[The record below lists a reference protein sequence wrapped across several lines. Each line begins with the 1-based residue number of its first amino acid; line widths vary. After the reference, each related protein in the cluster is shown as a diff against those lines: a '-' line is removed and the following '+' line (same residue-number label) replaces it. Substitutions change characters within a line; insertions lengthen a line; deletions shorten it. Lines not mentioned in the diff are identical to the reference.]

1 MSSDT
6 ATTAQEVTEDSLL
19 NDDEALTG
27 KELMEQVN
35 DVYATPIAEHFPI
48 EIENPS
54 ATTISVSISNDIT
67 ISSKIS
73 TQVEEFPVT
82 NSPLRVPLVP
92 PRHRKRRVTELKC
105 SEVRWFHRKSGT
117 ETKWTAFKG
126 VDSLLLEVYWR
137 QQMQIDLDQ
146 NTESYLQTLKLS
158 TSVVV
163 LDGLYRASEDLTI
176 FFRLTRKIL
185 DDTIEIRRGTWFLAE
200 NLQPIDPSMA
210 DPIESHHLHI
220 FRSQTIPDA
229 PVFSDKESSKKPI
242 TPTQFSVLAEL
253 KLQDQ
258 YEVRWNSVIDITL
271 YNNSKTSRLLRYIT
285 WGKGTPLKRGYEEA
299 EWDDGKRIIKHL
311 ILVVHGIGQ
320 KGYENLIAKNTDQVR
335 EAIYNCMDKHYPD
348 EKSRPMVLPVEWR
361 AALILDGGITDY
373 VTLPKMSSMRNTLN
387 STAMDIMYYQSPLYR
402 NEIMEGLIRSLNN
415 VYSLFMENHP
425 DFDGPI
431 SVYAHSLGSVMCY
444 DLLTCWS
451 PLVLYD
457 KYVAEMIVS
466 ISYLSV
472 IGEQQLAMKAEHA
485 EILNDFQE
493 ARLLKLYGG
502 FQLAFITQKQKL
514 KFKVRNM
521 FCVGSPLAVF
531 LIMRGSTTFLPETDT
546 LKRVYNI
553 FHPYD
558 PVRYFQA
565 YRLEPLVHKQ
575 YRLIRPIKLFSSI
588 DLRSL
593 RDYAL
598 LPPEINKAYIKKIKI
613 KEKVGKEKD
622 ARVAVVG
629 DKDHE
634 DIEEEDECESDDSSA
649 LRPSS
654 PGSSPRS
661 LTPPPSET
669 GDNKKSWW
677 KFGSNRK
684 EKEASEGVFE
694 EVKLNEAQKL
704 VEEIPSEE
712 RLPYRMDYQ
721 IQPQITDRSYWSVLK
736 SHFAYWA
743 NPDIAAF
750 IVNCLYRED
759 KKAK

>member
-1 MSSDT
+1 MSSVA
-6 ATTAQEVTEDSLL
+6 ATIAQEVTEDSQL
-19 NDDEALTG
+19 DEDRTPDG

-35 DVYATPIAEHFPI
+35 DVYATPIAELFPVVN
-48 EIENPS
+48 ENLS
-54 ATTISVSISNDIT
+54 ATEAPISGSIDT
-67 ISSKIS
+67 TLSSKPLL
-73 TQVEEFPVT
+73 TQIEDFPVVN
-82 NSPLRVPLVP
+82 NSQRIPLVP
-92 PRHRKRRVTELKC
+92 PRHRKRRVAELKC

-126 VDSLLLEVYWR
+126 ADSLLLEVYWR

-146 NTESYLQTLKLS
+146 ATESYMRTMKMP

-163 LDGLYRASEDLTI
+163 LNGLYRASEDLTMLNSI
-176 FFRLTRKIL
+176 YWK
-185 DDTIEIRRGTWFLAE
+185 DDTIEIRRGTWFLLE
-200 NLQPIDPSMA
+200 SLQPIDPSMA
-210 DPIESHHLHI
+210 DPIERHHLHI

-229 PVFSDKESSKKPI
+229 PVFSEKESSKKPI
-242 TPTQFSVLAEL
+242 LAEL

-271 YNNSKTSRLLRYIT
+271 YNNSKTSRLLRYIA

-335 EAIYNCMDKHYPD
+335 EAIYNCMDKHYPG

-361 AALILDGGITDY
+361 AALVLDDGITDY

-402 NEIMEGLIRSLNN
+402 NEIMDGLIRSLNN
-415 VYSLFMENHP
+415 VYSLFIENYP

-431 SVYAHSLGSVMCY
+431 SIYAHSLGSVMCY

-457 KYVAEMIVS
+457 KYVAEMI
-466 ISYLSV
+466 
-472 IGEQQLAMKAEHA
+472 EQQLAIKAEHA
-485 EILNDFQE
+485 EILNGFRE
-493 ARLLKLYGG
+493 ARLKLLELYGG
-502 FQLAFITQKQKL
+502 FQLAFVTQKQKL

-531 LIMRGSTTFLPETDT
+531 LIMRGSTTFVPETDS
-546 LKRVYNI
+546 LKRIYNI

-558 PVRYFQA
+558 PVA

-613 KEKVGKEKD
+613 KEKVAKEKD
-622 ARVAVVG
+622 ARMVVVG

-634 DIEEEDECESDDSSA
+634 EIEEEDECESDDSSA

-661 LTPPPSET
+661 LTPPPSES

-677 KFGSNRK
+677 KFGSSRK
-684 EKEASEGVFE
+684 EKESNEGFLE

-704 VEEIPSEE
+704 MEGIPPEE

-721 IQPQITDRSYWSVLK
+721 VQPQITDRSYWSVLK
-736 SHFAYWA
+736 SHFAYWN

-750 IVNCLYRED
+750 LVNCLYRED
-759 KKAK
+759 KKQDDKC

>member
-6 ATTAQEVTEDSLL
+6 ATVAQEVTENSQL
-19 NDDEALTG
+19 DEDQIQTG
-27 KELMEQVN
+27 KELKEQVN
-35 DVYATPIAEHFPI
+35 DVYSTPIAEHFPVK
-48 EIENPS
+48 IENLS
-54 ATTISVSISNDIT
+54 VAATPIGGLNDTIL
-67 ISSKIS
+67 SSKVLS
-73 TQVEEFPVT
+73 TQIGNFPVI
-82 NSPLRVPLVP
+82 NNPLGTPLVP
-92 PRHRKRRVTELKC
+92 PRHKKRRVEELKC
-105 SEVRWFHRKSGT
+105 SEVRWFHRKSGA

-146 NTESYLQTLKLS
+146 ATESYLRTMKMP

-163 LDGLYRASEDLTI
+163 LDGLYRVAEDLTMLNSI
-176 FFRLTRKIL
+176 YWK
-185 DDTIEIRRGTWFLAE
+185 DDAIEIRRGTWFLAE

-210 DPIESHHLHI
+210 DPIETHHLHI

-229 PVFSDKESSKKPI
+229 PVFSEKESSKKPI
-242 TPTQFSVLAEL
+242 LAEL

-271 YNNSKTSRLLRYIT
+271 YNNSKTSRLLRYIA
-285 WGKGTPLKRGYEEA
+285 WGKGTPLKRGYDEA
-299 EWDDGKRIIKHL
+299 EWKDGKRIIRHL

-335 EAIYNCMDKHYPD
+335 EAIYSCMDKHYPD
-348 EKSRPMVLPVEWR
+348 EKTRPMVLPVEWR
-361 AALILDGGITDY
+361 AALILDDGITDY
-373 VTLPKMSSMRNTLN
+373 
-387 STAMDIMYYQSPLYR
+387 
-402 NEIMEGLIRSLNN
+402 IMEGLIRSLNN
-415 VYSLFMENHP
+415 VYSLFVQNHP

-431 SVYAHSLGSVMCY
+431 SIYAHSLGSVMCY

-457 KYVAEMIVS
+457 KYVAEMI
-466 ISYLSV
+466 
-472 IGEQQLAMKAEHA
+472 EQQLAMKAEHA
-485 EILNDFQE
+485 EILNGFQE
-493 ARLLKLYGG
+493 ARLKLLELYGG

-531 LIMRGSTTFLPETDT
+531 LIMRGSTTFVPETDS
-546 LKRVYNI
+546 LKRIYNI

-558 PVRYFQA
+558 PVA

-598 LPPEINKAYIKKIKI
+598 LPPE
-613 KEKVGKEKD
+613 EKVEKEKD
-622 ARVAVVG
+622 ARIAVVG

-634 DIEEEDECESDDSSA
+634 EIEEEDECESDDSSA

-654 PGSSPRS
+654 PGSSPQS
-661 LTPPPSET
+661 LTPPPSES

-677 KFGSNRK
+677 KFGSSRR
-684 EKEASEGVFE
+684 EKEASEGFFE

-704 VEEIPSEE
+704 IEEIAVEE

-721 IQPQITDRSYWSVLK
+721 VQPQITDRSYWSVLK
-736 SHFAYWA
+736 SHFTYWA

-759 KKAK
+759 KKQDDKC

>member
-6 ATTAQEVTEDSLL
+6 ATTTQEVTEDSQL
-19 NDDEALTG
+19 NDDQALTG
-27 KELMEQVN
+27 KELKEQVN

-54 ATTISVSISNDIT
+54 ATTISVSISNDIAL
-67 ISSKIS
+67 SSKIP
-73 TQVEEFPVT
+73 TQVEGFPVT
-82 NSPLRVPLVP
+82 NSPLKAPLVP

-146 NTESYLQTLKLS
+146 NTESYLQTMKLS

-163 LDGLYRASEDLTI
+163 LDGLYRASEDLTMLNSI
-176 FFRLTRKIL
+176 YWK

-242 TPTQFSVLAEL
+242 LAEL

-271 YNNSKTSRLLRYIT
+271 YNNSKTSRLLRYIA

-299 EWDDGKRIIKHL
+299 EWDDGKRIIRHL

-373 VTLPKMSSMRNTLN
+373 VTLPKMSSMRNALN

-431 SVYAHSLGSVMCY
+431 SIYAHSLGSVMCY

-457 KYVAEMIVS
+457 KYVAEMI
-466 ISYLSV
+466 
-472 IGEQQLAMKAEHA
+472 EQQLAMKAEHA

-493 ARLLKLYGG
+493 ARLKLLKLYGG

-514 KFKVRNM
+514 KFKVKNM

-531 LIMRGSTTFLPETDT
+531 LIMRGSTTFVPETDT

-558 PVRYFQA
+558 PVA

-575 YRLIRPIKLFSSI
+575 YRLIRPIKLFSSV

-613 KEKVGKEKD
+613 KEKIGKEKD

-704 VEEIPSEE
+704 IEEIPSEE

-721 IQPQITDRSYWSVLK
+721 VQPQITDRSYWSVLK

-759 KKAK
+759 KKQSEKY

>member
-1 MSSDT
+1 MSLDANT
-6 ATTAQEVTEDSLL
+6 VAHEVTEDIQFH
-19 NDDEALTG
+19 DDQTRDG
-27 KELMEQVN
+27 KEFREQI
-35 DVYATPIAEHFPI
+35 DDLYATPIAENFPFK
-48 EIENPS
+48 IENQS
-54 ATTISVSISNDIT
+54 STTTTTTTPINVTNCNNINL
-67 ISSKIS
+67 SSKTLS
-73 TQVEEFPVT
+73 TQVEDLPT
-82 NSPLRVPLVP
+82 NSNPVKIPLVP
-92 PRHRKRRVTELKC
+92 PRHKKRRVTELKC

-117 ETKWTAFKG
+117 ETKWTPFKG
-126 VDSLLLEVYWR
+126 MDSLLLEVHWR
-137 QQMQIDLDQ
+137 QRMQIDLDQ
-146 NTESYLQTLKLS
+146 TTESYLRTIKMP

-163 LDGLYRASEDLTI
+163 LDGLYRVSEDLTMLNSI
-176 FFRLTRKIL
+176 YWK
-185 DDTIEIRRGTWFLAE
+185 DDTIAIRRGTWFLTE
-200 NLQPIDPSMA
+200 SLQPIDPNMA
-210 DPIESHHLHI
+210 DPIEAHHLCI
-220 FRSQTIPDA
+220 FRSQTIPDT
-229 PVFSDKESSKKPI
+229 PVFSEKESSKKPI
-242 TPTQFSVLAEL
+242 LAEL

-271 YNNSKTSRLLRYIT
+271 YNNSKTSRLLRYIA
-285 WGKGTPLKRGYEEA
+285 WGKGTSLRRGYEEA
-299 EWDDGKRIIKHL
+299 EWDDGKQIIKHL

-320 KGYENLIAKNTDQVR
+320 KGYENLIARNTDQVR

-348 EKSRPMVLPVEWR
+348 EKSRPMILPVEWR
-361 AALILDGGITDY
+361 AALILDDGITDY
-373 VTLPKMSSMRNTLN
+373 VTLPKMSSMRNALN
-387 STAMDIMYYQSPLYR
+387 STAMDIMFYQSPLYR

-415 VYSLFMENHP
+415 VYSLFIENYP

-431 SVYAHSLGSVMCY
+431 SIYAHSLGSVMCY

-457 KYVAEMIVS
+457 KYVAEMI
-466 ISYLSV
+466 
-472 IGEQQLAMKAEHA
+472 EQQLAVKAEHA
-485 EILNDFQE
+485 EILNGFRE
-493 ARLLKLYGG
+493 ARLKLLKLYGG

-531 LIMRGSTTFLPETDT
+531 LIMRGSTTFIPETNS
-546 LKRVYNI
+546 LKRIYNI

-558 PVRYFQA
+558 PVA

-575 YRLIRPIKLFSSI
+575 YRLIRPIKLFASV

-613 KEKVGKEKD
+613 KEKEKQKD
-622 ARVAVVG
+622 APMVVVC
-629 DKDHE
+629 DKENE

-677 KFGSNRK
+677 KFGSSRK
-684 EKEASEGVFE
+684 EKEANDVFLE

-704 VEEIPSEE
+704 IEEIPPEE

-736 SHFAYWA
+736 SHFAYWS

-750 IVNCLYRED
+750 LVNCLYRED
-759 KKAK
+759 KKQDDKC

>member
-6 ATTAQEVTEDSLL
+6 ATTTQEVTEDSQL
-19 NDDEALTG
+19 NDDQALTG
-27 KELMEQVN
+27 KELKEQVN

-54 ATTISVSISNDIT
+54 ATTISVSISNDIAL
-67 ISSKIS
+67 SSKIP
-73 TQVEEFPVT
+73 TQVEGFPVT
-82 NSPLRVPLVP
+82 NSPLKAPLVP

-146 NTESYLQTLKLS
+146 NTESYLQTMKLS

-163 LDGLYRASEDLTI
+163 LDGLYRASEDLTMLNSI
-176 FFRLTRKIL
+176 YWK

-242 TPTQFSVLAEL
+242 LAEL

-271 YNNSKTSRLLRYIT
+271 YNNSKTSRLLRYIA

-299 EWDDGKRIIKHL
+299 EWDDGKRIIRHL

-373 VTLPKMSSMRNTLN
+373 VTLPKMSSMRNALN

-431 SVYAHSLGSVMCY
+431 SIYAHSLGSVMCY

-457 KYVAEMIVS
+457 KYVAEMI
-466 ISYLSV
+466 
-472 IGEQQLAMKAEHA
+472 EQQLAMKAEHA

-514 KFKVRNM
+514 KFKVKNM

-531 LIMRGSTTFLPETDT
+531 LIMRGSTTFVPETDT

-558 PVRYFQA
+558 PVA

-575 YRLIRPIKLFSSI
+575 YRLIRPIKLFSSV

-613 KEKVGKEKD
+613 KEKIGKEKD

-704 VEEIPSEE
+704 IEEIPSEE

-721 IQPQITDRSYWSVLK
+721 VQPQITDRSYWSVLK

-759 KKAK
+759 KKQSEKY

>member
-1 MSSDT
+1 MNSGA
-6 ATTAQEVTEDSLL
+6 ATTAQEVTEDSQL
-19 NDDEALTG
+19 DEDQASAE
-27 KELMEQVN
+27 KEIKKQVH
-35 DVYATPIAEHFPI
+35 DVYATQIAEHFPI
-48 EIENPS
+48 GIEYLR
-54 ATTISVSISNDIT
+54 ATPVSGSDDT
-67 ISSKIS
+67 ALSSKALS
-73 TQVEEFPVT
+73 TQVEDFPVA
-82 NSPLRVPLVP
+82 NDSQKAPLVP

-117 ETKWTAFKG
+117 ETKWTPFKG
-126 VDSLLLEVYWR
+126 ADSLLLEVYWR

-146 NTESYLQTLKLS
+146 ATESYVQIMKMP

-163 LDGLYRASEDLTI
+163 LDGLYQASEDLTMLNSI
-176 FFRLTRKIL
+176 YWK
-185 DDTIEIRRGTWFLAE
+185 DDTIEIRRGTWFLME

-210 DPIESHHLHI
+210 DPIETHHLHI
-220 FRSQTIPDA
+220 FRYQTIPDA
-229 PVFSDKESSKKPI
+229 PVFSEKESSKKPI
-242 TPTQFSVLAEL
+242 FAEL

-271 YNNSKTSRLLRYIT
+271 YNNSKTSRLLRYIA
-285 WGKGTPLKRGYEEA
+285 WGKGTALKRGYEEA
-299 EWDDGKRIIKHL
+299 EWDDGKQIIKHL

-335 EAIYNCMDKHYPD
+335 EAIYSCMDKHYPD

-361 AALILDGGITDY
+361 SALILDDDSTDY
-373 VTLPKMSSMRNTLN
+373 VTLPKMSAIRNALN

-415 VYSLFMENHP
+415 VYSLFVENYP

-431 SVYAHSLGSVMCY
+431 SIYAHSLGSVMCY

-457 KYVAEMIVS
+457 KYVAEMI
-466 ISYLSV
+466 
-472 IGEQQLAMKAEHA
+472 EQQLAMKPEHA
-485 EILNDFQE
+485 EILNGFRE
-493 ARLLKLYGG
+493 ARLLELYGG

-531 LIMRGSTTFLPETDT
+531 LIMRGSTTFVPETDS
-546 LKRVYNI
+546 LKRIYNI

-558 PVRYFQA
+558 PVA

-598 LPPEINKAYIKKIKI
+598 LLPEINKAYIKKIKI
-613 KEKVGKEKD
+613 NEKVEKEKD
-622 ARVAVVG
+622 ARIAVVG
-629 DKDHE
+629 DKNQE
-634 DIEEEDECESDDSSA
+634 EMEEEDECESDDSSA

-661 LTPPPSET
+661 LTPPPSES

-677 KFGSNRK
+677 KFGSSRK
-684 EKEASEGVFE
+684 EKETNEGLFE

-704 VEEIPSEE
+704 IEEIPPEE

-721 IQPQITDRSYWSVLK
+721 VQPQITDRSYWSVFK

-750 IVNCLYRED
+750 LVNCLYRED
-759 KKAK
+759 KKQGDES

>member
-1 MSSDT
+1 MSSDA
-6 ATTAQEVTEDSLL
+6 ATIAQEMTEDIQM
-19 NDDEALTG
+19 NEDQTPTE
-27 KELMEQVN
+27 KELKEQIN
-35 DVYATPIAEHFPI
+35 DLYATPIVEHFPI
-48 EIENPS
+48 EIENLS
-54 ATTISVSISNDIT
+54 VTTTPISGTNSNDIAL
-67 ISSKIS
+67 SPKVLA
-73 TQVEEFPVT
+73 TQVEDLPVT
-82 NSPLRVPLVP
+82 SNPLKTPLVP
-92 PRHRKRRVTELKC
+92 PRHKKRRVAELKC
-105 SEVRWFHRKSGT
+105 SEVRWFHRKRT
-117 ETKWTAFKG
+117 ETKWTPFKG
-126 VDSLLLEVYWR
+126 MDSLLLEVYWR
-137 QQMQIDLDQ
+137 QRMQIALDQ
-146 NTESYLQTLKLS
+146 TTESYLQTIKMP

-163 LDGLYRASEDLTI
+163 LDGLYRVSEDLTVLNSI
-176 FFRLTRKIL
+176 YWK
-185 DDTIEIRRGTWFLAE
+185 DDTIAIRRGTWFLTDS
-200 NLQPIDPSMA
+200 LQPIDPIMA
-210 DPIESHHLHI
+210 DPIEAHHLHI

-229 PVFSDKESSKKPI
+229 PVFSEKESSKKPI
-242 TPTQFSVLAEL
+242 LAEL

-271 YNNSKTSRLLRYIT
+271 YNNSKTSRLLRYIA
-285 WGKGTPLKRGYEEA
+285 WGKGTSLKRGYEEA

-320 KGYENLIAKNTDQVR
+320 KGYENLIARNTDQVR
-335 EAIYNCMDKHYPD
+335 EAIHNIMDKHYPD

-373 VTLPKMSSMRNTLN
+373 VTLPKMSSMRNALN

-415 VYSLFMENHP
+415 VYSLFIENYP
-425 DFDGPI
+425 DFDGSI
-431 SVYAHSLGSVMCY
+431 SIYAHSLGSVMCY

-457 KYVAEMIVS
+457 KYVAEMI
-466 ISYLSV
+466 
-472 IGEQQLAMKAEHA
+472 EQQLAIKAEHA
-485 EILNDFQE
+485 EILNGFQE
-493 ARLLKLYGG
+493 ARLKLLELYGG

-514 KFKVRNM
+514 KFKVKNM
-521 FCVGSPLAVF
+521 FCIGSPLAVF
-531 LIMRGSTTFLPETDT
+531 LIMRGSTTFVPETDS
-546 LKRVYNI
+546 LKRIYNI

-558 PVRYFQA
+558 PVA
-565 YRLEPLVHKQ
+565 YRLEPLMHKQ

-598 LPPEINKAYIKKIKI
+598 LLPEINKAYIKKIKI

-622 ARVAVVG
+622 APMIAVG
-629 DKDHE
+629 DKE
-634 DIEEEDECESDDSSA
+634 NEEIEEEDECESDDSSA

-661 LTPPPSET
+661 LTPPPSES

-677 KFGSNRK
+677 KFGSSRK
-684 EKEASEGVFE
+684 EKEANEGFTE

-704 VEEIPSEE
+704 IEEIPPEE

-736 SHFAYWA
+736 SHFAYWS

-750 IVNCLYRED
+750 LVNCLYRED
-759 KKAK
+759 KKQVDKC